1 MHATIFLNI
10 SSHCV
15 SLYISCNHWYEFF
28 WDLYYRNRS
37 LYKVFPCFFFWW
49 LQIGCL
55 WWGTTFVSFSVLI
68 FWRESNLKLYP
79 IIYQVHAP
87 QCNSISASLICGW
100 F

>member
-1 MHATIFLNI
+1 MHATIFLKYFFTLCFSIFLVTSDTNFFGT
-10 SSHCV
+10 
-15 SLYISCNHWYEFF
+15 YIIEI
-28 WDLYYRNRS
+28 DLYT
-37 LYKVFPCFFFWW
+37 KCFPVFFFWW

-68 FWRESNLKLYP
+68 FWRKSNLKLYP